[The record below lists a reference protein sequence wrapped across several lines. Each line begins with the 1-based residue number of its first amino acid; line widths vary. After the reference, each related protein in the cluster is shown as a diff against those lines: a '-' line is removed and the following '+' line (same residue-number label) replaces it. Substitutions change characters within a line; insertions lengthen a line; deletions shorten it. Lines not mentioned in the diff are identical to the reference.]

1 MMARRKRTWLF
12 PILTFII
19 CLPPAL
25 FVGITLIGHARPFP
39 YVSVWLDRLVLLA
52 TALGLPLLAG
62 YAVHRIVSGRRI
74 DMDALSA
81 ALERAFPGRTEQAG
95 AILTRYG
102 TEAHEQESERV
113 RLAAVDLSGGD
124 IAELDRLIDLAKRD
138 RRDILMWAEQRR
150 KEANRS

>member
-1 MMARRKRTWLF
+1 MPRRKRAW
-12 PILTFII
+12 ILAILAFFV

-39 YVSVWLDRLVLLA
+39 YVSVWLDRLALLA

-74 DMDALSA
+74 DTDALSA
-81 ALERAFPGRTEQAG
+81 ALERTFSGKMEEAG
-95 AILTRYG
+95 AILARYG
-102 TEAHEQESERV
+102 TEAHEREPQRV
-113 RLAAVDLSGGD
+113 RLAAVELSGGD
-124 IAELDRLIDLAKRD
+124 IAELGRLIALAKQD

-150 KEANRS
+150 KEASRS